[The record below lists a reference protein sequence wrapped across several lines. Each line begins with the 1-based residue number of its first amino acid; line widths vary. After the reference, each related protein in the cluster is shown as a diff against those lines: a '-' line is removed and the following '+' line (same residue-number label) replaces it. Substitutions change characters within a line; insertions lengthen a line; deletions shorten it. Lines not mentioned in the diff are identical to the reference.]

1 MQINC
6 VKKKKKVCFNGLC
19 ACVCGGEKRAEKVCC
34 SMFLHQQEG
43 SLKNAPKKKS
53 TECRTGILTEE
64 RENYN
69 KNQPHFGVNLA
80 GKSLFLWILI

>member
-1 MQINC
+1 ML
-6 VKKKKKVCFNGLC
+6 KKKKVCFNGLC

-34 SMFLHQQEG
+34 SMFFHQQEG

-64 RENYN
+64 RKLQQKPTTFWGEFSRQ
-69 KNQPHFGVNLA
+69 KFI
-80 GKSLFLWILI
+80 SLDSDLKQF